1 MNKTLH
7 LPISGRFSKWGSSI
21 RWGLLAAASLLIIV
35 LGGAACGGSQDL
47 ESAPQFSLTSSQAQ
61 EISLDELIQ
70 EHDRVVIVFY
80 RGYF

>member
-47 ESAPQFSLTSSQAQ
+47 ESAPQFSLTS
-61 EISLDELIQ
+61 
-70 EHDRVVIVFY
+70 Y
-80 RGYF
+80 RLLPRLFLRDLQRPAR